1 MTPPSVS
8 ILIPTWNGAAT
19 LPVLLTSLAAQKTD
33 VLVETV
39 VIDSGS
45 TDGTLDLVSG
55 RVDRLLRVEP
65 GRFNHG
71 LTRNA
76 GIAECRGDLVILLV
90 QDAVPATT
98 GWLAA
103 LIRPFQGDERLA
115 GAFARQIPRP
125 DASAVTRYYAA
136 RYAASGETPRL
147 AAVADRDAFLAL
159 ASPERLALCTF
170 DNVCS
175 CVRRAVWVKHP
186 FAKTAI
192 AEDLEWARDVLLAG
206 YRLAFVPEAAVI
218 HSHERS
224 ARYEF
229 KRTYLVHHRLQTL
242 FGLATVPT
250 WRHLLRA
257 IASTVRVHGRCLAG
271 QPPGQ
276 PRPPREVVR
285 ALGLAVA
292 FPLGQYLGARAARRG
307 RHPPRWTGV

>member
-1 MTPPSVS
+1 MSPPRVS

-19 LPVLLTSLAAQKTD
+19 LPALLASVAAQKTG
-33 VLVETV
+33 VPVETV

-55 RVDRLLRVEP
+55 RVDRLLRVDP

-115 GAFARQIPRP
+115 GTFARQIPRP
-125 DASAVTRYYAA
+125 DASTVTRYYAA
-136 RYAASGETPRL
+136 GYAANGETPRL
-147 AAVADRDAFLAL
+147 AAVADRGAFLAL
-159 ASPERLALCTF
+159 SPAERLALCTF

-175 CVRRAVWVKHP
+175 CVRRAVWLKHP
-186 FAKTAI
+186 FAETAI

-206 YRLAFVPEAAVI
+206 YRLAYVPEAAVI

-242 FGLATVPT
+242 LGLATIPT

-257 IASTVRVHGRCLAG
+257 IASTVRVHGRCLAAR
-271 QPPGQ
+271 PPGQ

-307 RHPPRWTGV
+307 RRTPRWTGV

>member
-1 MTPPSVS
+1 MSPPSVS

-19 LPVLLTSLAAQKTD
+19 LPALLASIAAQKTD
-33 VLVETV
+33 VPVETM

-115 GAFARQIPRP
+115 GTFARQIPRP

-136 RYAASGETPRL
+136 GYAASGETPRL
-147 AAVADRDAFLAL
+147 AAVADRDAFFAL
-159 ASPERLALCTF
+159 SPAERLALCTF

-175 CVRRAVWVKHP
+175 CVRRAVWLKHP
-186 FAKTAI
+186 FAETAI

-206 YRLAFVPEAAVI
+206 YRLAYVPEAAVI

-242 FGLATVPT
+242 FGLATIPT
-250 WRHLLRA
+250 WWHLLRA
-257 IASTVRVHGRCLAG
+257 IASAVRVHGRCLAAR
-271 QPPGQ
+271 PPGQ
-276 PRPPREVVR
+276 SLPSREVVR
-285 ALGLAVA
+285 ALGLTVT
-292 FPLGQYLGARAARRG
+292 FPLGQFLGARAARRG
-307 RHPPRWTGV
+307 RRTPRWTGV

>member
-1 MTPPSVS
+1 MTRAVVS
-8 ILIPTWNGAAT
+8 ILIPTRNGAAT
-19 LPVLLTSLAAQKTD
+19 LPALLASLAVQEAD
-33 VLVETV
+33 VAAETV

-45 TDGTLDLVSG
+45 ADGTLDLVSG

-98 GWLAA
+98 GWLAS
-103 LIRPFQGDERLA
+103 LIRPLQGDERLA

-125 DASAVTRYYAA
+125 DASAITRYYAA
-136 RYAASGETPRL
+136 RYLASGETPRV
-147 AAVADRDAFLAL
+147 AAVADRAALLAL
-159 ASPERLALCTF
+159 APAERLALCTF

-175 CVRRAVWVKHP
+175 CVRRAVWAKHP
-186 FAKTAI
+186 FAETAI
-192 AEDLEWARDVLLAG
+192 AEDLEWARDVLLDG
-206 YRLAFVPEAAVI
+206 HRLAYVPEAAVV

-242 FGLATVPT
+242 FGLATIPT
-250 WRHLLRA
+250 WRHLVRA
-257 IASTVRVHGRCLAG
+257 IASTIRAHGRCLAAR
-271 QPPGQ
+271 PPGQ
-276 PRPPREVVR
+276 PPPPREVAR

-307 RHPPRWTGV
+307 WRPPRWTGV